1 IRTAGNDLDSSI
13 TQYIRKEYNLMIGER
28 TAEDIKQEIGS
39 AKPVDDI
46 EDMEI
51 RGRDLL
57 TGLPKTMTITSS
69 EITTALE
76 DEVEK
81 IVDAIKVT
89 LEKTP
94 PELSADIMDRGIV
107 LSGGGALLKN
117 LSAVISDETEI
128 PVFVAEN
135 PLDCV
140 AIGTGKS
147 LENIQ
152 HFRVNSNV
160 SSQRAIEDR
169 KSTRLNSSHVSI
181 SYAVFCLK
189 KKIRCL
195 VACAG

>member
-1 IRTAGNDLDSSI
+1 NKTINDMAEIDIRRRELLKRIHYTN
-13 TQYIRKEYNLMIGER
+13 T
-28 TAEDIKQEIGS
+28 IKS
-39 AKPVDDI
+39 N
-46 EDMEI
+46 
-51 RGRDLL
+51 
-57 TGLPKTMTITSS
+57 
-69 EITTALE
+69 EITTGLE

-81 IVDAIKVT
+81 IVNAIKVT

-147 LENIQ
+147 LEN
-152 HFRVNSNV
+152 
-160 SSQRAIEDR
+160 
-169 KSTRLNSSHVSI
+169 
-181 SYAVFCLK
+181 
-189 KKIRCL
+189 
-195 VACAG
+195 